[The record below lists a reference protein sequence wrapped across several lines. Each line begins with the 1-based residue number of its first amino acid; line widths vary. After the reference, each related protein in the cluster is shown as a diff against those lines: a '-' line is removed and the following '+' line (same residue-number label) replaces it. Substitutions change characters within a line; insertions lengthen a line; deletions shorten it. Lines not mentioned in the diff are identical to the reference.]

1 METKFYT
8 ETFELELGKQKLNL
22 QENNSRFND
31 KSFTKFTFPFE
42 VNIEERFIHAIGDF
56 QSKDSTGLSNIING
70 FFLHENKISE
80 AKLTILSIQG
90 AKLVGQI
97 DFGFE
102 DIPNFDKKLSELPL
116 AKFNVDDIHTYAK
129 QICGKKWPEVNFN
142 FPRMYSDKYSPDN
155 EIWDAFDGYYNDL
168 KPDGSEMRRNYID
181 EDLNIFNVNIIH
193 PCPHPIY
200 ILQAGFGD
208 KGLKLKGDILTD
220 PDLLQRWVFSGT
232 EYFSTKS
239 QARYGFFFTSGN
251 FDSLDLENGPDDYAR
266 YDKEIVIEK
275 TGKYS
280 IRGEVQFWKARKMA
294 ANYWIAVNNV
304 LIWHKYDDIK
314 SSVFEQIRL
323 DISFNINTP
332 NSKIRFYIY
341 TQYHEDSW
349 THQISNL
356 TIASDTL
363 EDLQSLEEDSNV
375 VTNKNEIDLT
385 RAVPEMTFGDYVN
398 RIKNWL
404 NYEID
409 VVGKDVYMNKLNK
422 DPENIKS
429 FQQYEKTEPKRTL
442 LNQRS
447 YLIKFADLDNDVK
460 QNSMYYD
467 ASGVKINGEPK
478 TDTTTIEIDGY
489 AMPVE
494 LAKPGGYTTAIVKKD
509 SSSTLALVG
518 YDGLTDNQNNA
529 KNPPGLAFPELWE
542 KNWYKH
548 LRQRLYGSKYEDSFL
563 AYVED
568 ISQFSIKNYIYWHN
582 NVHQISSWGKEM
594 VTPDVYKINIT
605 TETIV

>member
-129 QICGKKWPEVNFN
+129 QICEKKWPEVNFN

-181 EDLNIFNVNIIH
+181 QDLNIFNVNIIH

-200 ILQAGFGD
+200 ILQTGFGD

-232 EYFSTKS
+232 EYFTLLS
-239 QARYGFFFTSGN
+239 QRRYTLTVAENDYDFSNLSGANYVKELKILKKGNYRIKGFF
-251 FDSLDLENGPDDYAR
+251 NG
-266 YDKEIVIEK
+266 
-275 TGKYS
+275 
-280 IRGEVQFWKARKMA
+280 RKVKGT
-294 ANYWIAVNNV
+294 NIG
-304 LIWHKYDDIK
+304 
-314 SSVFEQIRL
+314 QIITNSNL
-323 DISFNINTP
+323 LWSFNSNTYDVV
-332 NSKIRFYIY
+332 NYYFDFNFYAD
-341 TQYHEDSW
+341 EDNKSLFFILMRVSSA
-349 THQISNL
+349 TGFGTVISAEAIS
-356 TIASDTL
+356 T
-363 EDLQSLEEDSNV
+363 DLDGGDGEESNV

-385 RAVPEMTFGDYVN
+385 RAVPEITFGDYVN

-467 ASGVKINGEPK
+467 ASGTKINGEPK
-478 TDTTTIEIDGY
+478 TDTTTIEIDAY

>member
-42 VNIEERFIHAIGDF
+42 VNIEERFIHAIGDY

-102 DIPNFDKKLSELPL
+102 DIPNFDKKLSEIPL

-129 QICGKKWPEVNFN
+129 QICEKKWPEVNFN

-155 EIWDAFDGYYNDL
+155 EIWDAYDGYYNDL

-200 ILQAGFGD
+200 ILQTGFGD

-232 EYFSTKS
+232 EYFTLLS
-239 QARYGFFFTSGN
+239 QRRYTLTVAENDYDYNNLSGAFYIKELKILKKGNYRIKGFFNGRKVKGTNIGQIMTNGN
-251 FDSLDLENGPDDYAR
+251 LL
-266 YDKEIVIEK
+266 
-275 TGKYS
+275 
-280 IRGEVQFWKARKMA
+280 W
-294 ANYWIAVNNV
+294 
-304 LIWHKYDDIK
+304 
-314 SSVFEQIRL
+314 
-323 DISFNINTP
+323 SFNSNTYDVV
-332 NSKIRFYIY
+332 NYYFDFNFYAD
-341 TQYHEDSW
+341 EDNKSLLFILMRVSAA
-349 THQISNL
+349 TGFGTVISAEAIS
-356 TIASDTL
+356 T
-363 EDLQSLEEDSNV
+363 DLDGGDGEESNF

-467 ASGVKINGEPK
+467 ASGTKINGEPK